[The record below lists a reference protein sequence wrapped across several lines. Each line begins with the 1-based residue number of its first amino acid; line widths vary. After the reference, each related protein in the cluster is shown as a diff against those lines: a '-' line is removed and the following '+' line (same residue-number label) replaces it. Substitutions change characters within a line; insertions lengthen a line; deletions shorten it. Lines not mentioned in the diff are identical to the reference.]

1 MKDEPPGLCS
11 IKWSLG
17 LGWNGETIVSMGS
30 PCCCKHPFREKL
42 AEKEAERCGSGG
54 DASTSVGVNTV
65 ACCSFKVLKK
75 KPFWLKPSVFFSLTS
90 SFSNG
95 PGIDRLIRQK
105 KLAETQKLETMY
117 STLFE
122 KFNNEETVFEEKLEC
137 DFNQL
142 NKQTHL
148 LSTSG
153 SVDFECSSPSF
164 LLVDFARTSSGRS
177 WWMWCKPL
185 QAQQLSTLASRSQEK
200 RRVFTWCWR
209 GTLRFAE
216 LFFWGDLD
224 SQKMQLRGWFGV
236 CP

>member
-1 MKDEPPGLCS
+1 MSRRAYADGEA
-11 IKWSLG
+11 IVSLG
-17 LGWNGETIVSMGS
+17 G

-54 DASTSVGVNTV
+54 DASTCVGVNTV
-65 ACCSFKVLKK
+65 TRCSFKVLKK
-75 KPFWLKPSVFFSLTS
+75 KPFWLKPFVFFSLTS

-95 PGIDRLIRQK
+95 LGIDRLIRQK

-148 LSTSG
+148 LPTSG

-164 LLVDFARTSSGRS
+164 LLRFCLWILPGQVLAGAGGCGASHCRRSSCLHWRPGAR
-177 WWMWCKPL
+177 
-185 QAQQLSTLASRSQEK
+185 
-200 RRVFTWCWR
+200 RRGESLLVV
-209 GTLRFAE
+209 
-216 LFFWGDLD
+216 
-224 SQKMQLRGWFGV
+224 GV
-236 CP
+236 VL